1 MASTTALYTGL
12 SGLNAHARN
21 LDVIGNNI
29 ANVNTTAFKSSRLL
43 FSTMFNKTLSGGTP
57 PGDINGGTN
66 PFQIGLGVNTGGTQR
81 NMTSGTISVTGDQ
94 RDMAIDG
101 SGFYVVRRGDADFYT
116 RDGSFRPNANNDL
129 ASVNGDLLMGYGVD
143 SEFNINTGSLVP
155 LRIPLGQLTIADATK
170 NVRMSGNLDADG
182 TLPTHGASITLG
194 GSSTTGLNVTSTA
207 TPPPATGNV
216 LELTS
221 LLTDIEDPQQAG
233 SDTPLWAV
241 GQQVELRNVQKGNK
255 LLPTAAFDITATS
268 TVQDLMDF
276 FASSLGI
283 DATAGTNPDGATPG
297 VSLDPTTGVLTV
309 TGNTGTA
316 SDISLDPADIRTLS
330 AAGTLVGYPLTP
342 TKAASADGESVRT
355 TFMAYDS
362 LGTPVEVNLT
372 MSLVGRADTGTTWR
386 YAVESPDNKVGG
398 LQVASGNIS
407 FDNDGQLTSTTPV
420 TVTIDRSGTGAT
432 TPLTFSLSFGS
443 TTDNVTSLSDT
454 SSEIAAT
461 YRDGSP
467 IGTLTAFG
475 VDADGTIQGAF
486 SNGLTRTLGRV
497 ALATFTN
504 PEGLM
509 EEGGNLFS
517 VGANSG
523 EPAVVGPGTFN
534 AGRIVSGSLEL
545 SNVDLGE
552 EFIKMILSSTGYSA
566 NSRVIKTTDDLMQ
579 QLLVLGR

>member
-1 MASTTALYTGL
+1 MASTTALFTGL
-12 SGLNAHARN
+12 SGLNANARN

-43 FSTMFNKTLSGGTP
+43 FSTMFNRTISGGTP
-57 PGDINGGTN
+57 PGDVNGGTN
-66 PFQIGLGVNTGGTQR
+66 PFQIGLGVNTAGTQR
-81 NMTSGTISVTGDQ
+81 NMTNGTISVTGDQ

-101 SGFYVVRRGDADFYT
+101 SGFFVVRRGETDYYT

-129 ASVNGDLLMGYGVD
+129 TSVNGDLLMGYGVD
-143 SEFNINTGSLVP
+143 AEFNINQGSLVP
-155 LRIPLGQLTIADATK
+155 LRIPLGQLTIAEATR

-182 TLPTHGASITLG
+182 PLPTHGSRITLG
-194 GSSTTGLNVTSTA
+194 GSSTTGLNVVSTA
-207 TPPPATGNV
+207 TPPPATGNL

-221 LLTDIEDPQQAG
+221 LLTDIEDPQQPG
-233 SDTPLWAV
+233 SDTALWSV

-255 LLPTAAFDITATS
+255 LLPTAAFNITATS

-276 FASSLGI
+276 FAASLGI
-283 DATAGTNPDGATPG
+283 ETTTGPNPDSATPG
-297 VSLDPTTGVLTV
+297 LALDPVTGILTI
-309 TGNTGTA
+309 TGNTGSA
-316 SDISLDPADIRTLS
+316 NDITLDSADLRTLS
-330 AAGTLVGYPLTP
+330 ATGSVVGYPLTP
-342 TKAASADGESVRT
+342 TKAASADGEGVRT

-372 MSLVGRADTGTTWR
+372 MALEGRSDTGTTWR
-386 YAVESPDNKVGG
+386 YYVESPDSSTG
-398 LQVASGNIS
+398 LQVATGTVS
-407 FDNDGQLTSTTPV
+407 FDNEGQLATNTPV
-420 TVTIDRSGTGAT
+420 TVTIDRSATGAA
-432 TPLTFSLSFGS
+432 TPLSFSLSFGS
-443 TTDNVTSLSDT
+443 TTDNVTALSDD

-461 YRDGSP
+461 FRDGSP

-475 VDADGTIQGAF
+475 VGGDGTISGAF

-497 ALATFTN
+497 AVATFTN
-504 PEGLM
+504 PEGLV
-509 EEGGNLFS
+509 EEGSNLFS

-523 EPAVVGPGTFN
+523 EPAVIGPGTFN
-534 AGRIVSGSLEL
+534 AGRIVAGSLEL

-566 NSRVIKTTDDLMQ
+566 NSRVIKTTDELMQ

>member
-43 FSTMFNKTLSGGTP
+43 FSTMYSKTVSGGTP

-66 PFQIGLGVNTGGTQR
+66 PFQIGYGVNTGGTQR

-94 RDMAIDG
+94 RDMAVDG
-101 SGFYVVRRGDADFYT
+101 SGFFVVRRGERDYYT

-129 ASVNGDLLMGYGVD
+129 TSVSGDLLMGYGVD
-143 SEFNINTGSLVP
+143 DEFNINTGSLVP
-155 LRIPLGQLTIADATK
+155 LRIPLGQLTIAEATK

-182 TLPTHGASITLG
+182 ALPTR
-194 GSSTTGLNVTSTA
+194 GSSIALSGSATTGLNVISSA
-207 TPPPATGNV
+207 SPAPGPGNV
-216 LELTS
+216 MELTS
-221 LLTDIEDPQQAG
+221 LLADIEDPQQPG
-233 SDTPLWAV
+233 SDTPLWAA
-241 GQQVELRNVQKGNK
+241 GQQIELKNIQKGNK
-255 LLPTAAFDITATS
+255 LLPTAAFDVTATS

-276 FASSLGI
+276 FAASLGI
-283 DATAGTNPDGATPG
+283 DTTTGANPNAATPG
-297 VSLDPTTGVLTV
+297 LSLDTTTGILTI
-309 TGNTGTA
+309 TGNTGT
-316 SDISLDPADIRTLS
+316 SNDITIDPADIRTLS
-330 AAGTLVGYPLTP
+330 SSGSLVGYPLTP
-342 TKAASADGESVRT
+342 TKAASADGEAVRT

-386 YAVESPDNKVGG
+386 YAVESPDNMVGG
-398 LQVASGNIS
+398 LQVASGTVS
-407 FDNDGQLTSTTPV
+407 FDNDGQLTTTAPI

-432 TPLTFSLSFGS
+432 TPLTFALSLGS
-443 TTDNVTSLSDT
+443 TTDNVTALTDT

-461 YRDGSP
+461 FRDGSP

-475 VDADGTIQGAF
+475 VDADGTIEGAF

-497 ALATFTN
+497 ALATFSN
-504 PEGLM
+504 PEGLV

-517 VGANSG
+517 VGSNSG
-523 EPAVVGPGTFN
+523 EPAVIGPGTFN
-534 AGRIVSGSLEL
+534 AGRIVAGSLEL